1 MGILLVMVAI
11 GWVIY
16 HKRMVLCRLRGPRR
30 KERVSTAGSLRTHE
44 YGKKE
49 ISRPRPL
56 RPHQRERCMQ
66 QDIERGSG
74 SSDTVTSA
82 ASSITE
88 VSTPTQEALP
98 SLPGTLLNVKADI
111 NQDPKEKELP
121 QPPAVMF
128 RNLSFGS
135 RFVSPPALLAM
146 RLQELRARRTHLG
159 LTRIC
164 AYRGCIKLPG
174 HLRR

>member
-1 MGILLVMVAI
+1 
-11 GWVIY
+11 
-16 HKRMVLCRLRGPRR
+16 
-30 KERVSTAGSLRTHE
+30 
-44 YGKKE
+44 
-49 ISRPRPL
+49 
-56 RPHQRERCMQ
+56 MQ

-135 RFVSPPALLAM
+135 RFVSPPL
-146 RLQELRARRTHLG
+146 
-159 LTRIC
+159 
-164 AYRGCIKLPG
+164 Y
-174 HLRR
+174 